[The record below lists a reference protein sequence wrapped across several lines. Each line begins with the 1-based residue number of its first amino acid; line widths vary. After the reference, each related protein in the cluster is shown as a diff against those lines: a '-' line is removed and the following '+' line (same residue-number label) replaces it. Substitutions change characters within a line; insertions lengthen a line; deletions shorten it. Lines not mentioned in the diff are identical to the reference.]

1 MLFFCFFA
9 PASVDGYTEPLSRTK
24 EEVCQEFDHFA
35 AAVACDNNLLNLD
48 FYFHSLMV
56 PFQQFIVIINKLGDK
71 YDA

>member
-1 MLFFCFFA
+1 MLFLCFFA
-9 PASVDGYTEPLSRTK
+9 TLTRSAKPVTLAQ
-24 EEVCQEFDHFA
+24 EEACQEFNHFA

-56 PFQQFIVIINKLGDK
+56 LFQQFIVIINKLGDK